1 MPTPKLTWAALVLG
15 SLFMAGCCLQAAA
28 ATSPIA
34 GSSAAAHDGSHDFDF
49 ELGYWHIHLKKLLHP
64 LSGAHDWVEYDG
76 TTRTR
81 SLWGGGAEIEEFNV
95 KGSNGAIQGL
105 TLRVYNPQSGQWSL
119 YWSTPRIGQIGGP
132 PNVGEFKNGVGYFYC
147 WDTYNGRYVL
157 QRFEWSRVNTDTPHF
172 EQSFS
177 DDGGKTWEVN
187 WITDQTR
194 IAKVPNGMQ

>member
-1 MPTPKLTWAALVLG
+1 MPTSKLTWAALLLG
-15 SLFMAGCCLQAAA
+15 SLCMAGCCLSAAAA
-28 ATSPIA
+28 ATPMG
-34 GSSAAAHDGSHDFDF
+34 GSSAAVHDGSHDFDF

-64 LSGAHDWVEYDG
+64 LSGSHDWVEYDG

-81 SLWGGGAEIEEFNV
+81 SLWGAGAQIEEFNV
-95 KGSNGAIQGL
+95 KGSSGAIQGL
-105 TLRVYNPQSGQWSL
+105 TLRVYNPQNRQWSL
-119 YWSTPRIGQIGGP
+119 YWSTPKIGQIGGP
-132 PNVGEFKNGVGYFYC
+132 PNVGEFKDGVGYFYC

-157 QRFEWSRVNTDTPHF
+157 QRFEWSRITTSTAHF

>member
-1 MPTPKLTWAALVLG
+1 MPTPKLTWATLLLG
-15 SLFMAGCCLQAAA
+15 SLFMAGCCASAAA
-28 ATSPIA
+28 ATRAMARSP
-34 GSSAAAHDGSHDFDF
+34 AARHDGSHDFDF

-64 LSGAHDWVEYDG
+64 LSGSHDWVEYDG

-81 SLWGGGAEIEEFNV
+81 SLWGRGADIEEFNV
-95 KGSNGAIQGL
+95 KGANGVIQGL
-105 TLRVYNPQSGQWSL
+105 TLRTYNPQSGQWSL
-119 YWSTPRIGQIGGP
+119 YWSTPKLGQIGGP
-132 PNVGEFKNGVGYFYC
+132 PNVGEFKDGVGYFYC

-157 QRFEWSRVNTDTPHF
+157 QRFEWSRMTANSAHF

-194 IAKVPNGMQ
+194 IARVPNGMQ

>member
-1 MPTPKLTWAALVLG
+1 MPTSKLAWATLLWG
-15 SLFMAGCCLQAAA
+15 SLFMAGCCSSAAA
-28 ATSPIA
+28 ATSPMA
-34 GSSAAAHDGSHDFDF
+34 GSSAASHDGSHDFDF

-64 LSGAHDWVEYDG
+64 LSGSHDWVEYDG

-95 KGSNGAIQGL
+95 KGANGAIRGL
-105 TLRVYNPQSGQWSL
+105 TLRTYNPQSGQWSL
-119 YWSTPRIGQIGGP
+119 YWSTPKLGQIGGP
-132 PNVGEFKNGVGYFYC
+132 PNVGEFKDGVGYFYC

-157 QRFEWSRVNTDTPHF
+157 ERFEWSRMTANAAHF